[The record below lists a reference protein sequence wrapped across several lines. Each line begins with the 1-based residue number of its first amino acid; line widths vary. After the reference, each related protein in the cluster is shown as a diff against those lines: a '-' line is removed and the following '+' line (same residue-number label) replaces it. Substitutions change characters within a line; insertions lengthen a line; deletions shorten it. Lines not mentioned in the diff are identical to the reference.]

1 MSDDEL
7 ARYKNLLFELC
18 ELVPK
23 DEPKRI
29 GSGEAVSMDGA
40 REPPDG
46 RLAGPFGDSFPYWG
60 APLDALSAPHAA
72 KPQILCFDHAP

>member
-7 ARYKNLLFELC
+7 ARYKNLLL

-29 GSGEAVSMDGA
+29 GSVS
-40 REPPDG
+40 R
-46 RLAGPFGDSFPYWG
+46 
-60 APLDALSAPHAA
+60 
-72 KPQILCFDHAP
+72 

>member
-29 GSGEAVSMDGA
+29 GSGS
-40 REPPDG
+40 R
-46 RLAGPFGDSFPYWG
+46 
-60 APLDALSAPHAA
+60 
-72 KPQILCFDHAP
+72 